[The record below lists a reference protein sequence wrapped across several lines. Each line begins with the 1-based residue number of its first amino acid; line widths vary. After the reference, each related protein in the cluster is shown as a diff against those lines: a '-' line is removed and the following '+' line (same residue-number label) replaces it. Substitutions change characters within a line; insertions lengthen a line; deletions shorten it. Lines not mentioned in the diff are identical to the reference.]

1 MKKSVSIMLL
11 ILMVLC
17 IIYSVTDVKAAESVT
32 NTNSVIDIGEGT
44 EQTTES
50 STEEVGEQESTDKKS
65 SSKFGVISEDTQ
77 SNTKTTTKD
86 TTNNNS
92 ETSKPSSY
100 KSGKE
105 SVDDAFN
112 SNEVG
117 IMGDDWEFGDE
128 MLPKVESEGF
138 FERIYNKLWGV
149 TTAAQKVVC
158 VISIIFFLIDL
169 IMILAS
175 ALGNRSKLPWYL
187 FALVICL
194 MIFVASIYAPQIAS
208 AFNNWF
214 MSD

>member
-32 NTNSVIDIGEGT
+32 NTYSVIDIGEGT

-77 SNTKTTTKD
+77 SNTNTTTKE

-128 MLPKVESEGF
+128 LLPKVESEGL

-208 AFNNWF
+208 SFNNWF